1 MVFINMS
8 TYMYPMGETGVGVLL
23 YILDRGVLPRVLKKP
38 WSCVSMRQT
47 KTDKFPYLRPKP
59 GK

>member
-23 YILDRGVLPRVLKKP
+23 YILDRGVLPRVLKKTLTL
-38 WSCVSMRQT
+38 CKYET
-47 KTDKFPYLRPKP
+47 NKN
-59 GK
+59 

>member
-23 YILDRGVLPRVLKKP
+23 YILDRGVLPRVLKNP
-38 WSCVSMRQT
+38 DPV
-47 KTDKFPYLRPKP
+47 
-59 GK
+59 